1 MHVTVKSVY
10 AVTLLLRTQ
19 QIVYGLIVA
28 SSIHYSGAK

>member
-10 AVTLLLRTQ
+10 AVTMILLTQ
-19 QIVYGLIVA
+19 QILDGLLFE